1 MQSVLNFSSA
11 TTCCRYHT
19 SLQSSL
25 TMSHPPQPQPLPN
38 NALPLPTA
46 NLHQKVLVF
55 CPLVRINTNNKPRI
69 SLTVQRPISTFVL
82 PVLTLQTWSDSIHIL
97 IDQRLILSA
106 QTHKVGWCA
115 GVEHA
120 VGEAIRLRNSI
131 RDDFM
136 FALNNRRTE
145 QEEYRQRQR
154 TERDIQHHN
163 SAPQTHIPP
172 QARSPQAPP
181 TTSRASSRSVFA
193 TIVPGRSSESVGSR
207 IILTTKTFPTAST
220 FIYQRTQRHVFP
232 ALRLDVCNASERQ
245 LAARKKARLEA
256 VHRRTKRPR
265 KARLVKEFV
274 QRPRFSSPGNHKQ

>member
-106 QTHKVGWCA
+106 QTRKVGWCA

-193 TIVPGRSSESVGSR
+193 TIVRGPSESVGSR
-207 IILTTKTFPTAST
+207 VIPTTKTFNGFNVYILTHTTPRFPSPAPRRL
-220 FIYQRTQRHVFP
+220 QRFRK
-232 ALRLDVCNASERQ
+232 
-245 LAARKKARLEA
+245 AARGPKESASRCGAPSDKETSQSSTRG
-256 VHRRTKRPR
+256 RIRTAAQLLLTR
-265 KARLVKEFV
+265 E
-274 QRPRFSSPGNHKQ
+274 S